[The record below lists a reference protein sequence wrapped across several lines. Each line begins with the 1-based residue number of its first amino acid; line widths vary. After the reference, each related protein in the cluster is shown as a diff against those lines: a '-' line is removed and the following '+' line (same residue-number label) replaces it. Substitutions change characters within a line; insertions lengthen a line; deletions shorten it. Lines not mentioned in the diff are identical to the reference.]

1 MIAIQEVFELASEVQ
16 GGAEFDAESVKIAEI
31 EAGDESGAEPKAVA
45 ELVLAASGSEAD
57 SEYSSEIV
65 VAWRSGL

>member
-1 MIAIQEVFELASEVQ
+1 M
-16 GGAEFDAESVKIAEI
+16 KIAEI